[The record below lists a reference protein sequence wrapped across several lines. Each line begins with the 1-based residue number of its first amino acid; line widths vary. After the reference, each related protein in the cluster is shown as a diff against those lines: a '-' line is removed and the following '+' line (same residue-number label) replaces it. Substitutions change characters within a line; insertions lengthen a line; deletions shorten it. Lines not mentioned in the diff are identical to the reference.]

1 TRAVGAPLA
10 DSPWPASCRRPHGGY
25 TGWRD
30 GRTSASCDCWLGVPG
45 RDVIL
50 LLGYDMNSLIALGPN
65 FSESKALAA
74 PAALDQQQRHG
85 HHLQEL
91 LAALDDELELE
102 LEEEPTPRAAP

>member
-30 GRTSASCDCWLGVPG
+30 GR